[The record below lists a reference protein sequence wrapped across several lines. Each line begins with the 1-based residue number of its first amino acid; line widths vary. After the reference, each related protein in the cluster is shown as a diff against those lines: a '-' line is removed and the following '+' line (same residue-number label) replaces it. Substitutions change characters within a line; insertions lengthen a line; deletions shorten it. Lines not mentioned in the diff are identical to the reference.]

1 MLRYCPLSGVKKYTP
16 KTRKPMFHILGDTP
30 FISQVIPDAAKTAR
44 ERGAAAVGAA
54 TSLASV
60 LHTDRM
66 PKRFGRSGRTKASVA
81 KKGNQN
87 ARKKH
92 PWHGQP
98 FGASITLAPL
108 RTAVPVR
115 ADPARKC

>member
-1 MLRYCPLSGVKKYTP
+1 
-16 KTRKPMFHILGDTP
+16 
-30 FISQVIPDAAKTAR
+30 
-44 ERGAAAVGAA
+44 
-54 TSLASV
+54 
-60 LHTDRM
+60 M

-98 FGASITLAPL
+98 FGASIETLAPL
-108 RTAVPVR
+108 RTAVPIR